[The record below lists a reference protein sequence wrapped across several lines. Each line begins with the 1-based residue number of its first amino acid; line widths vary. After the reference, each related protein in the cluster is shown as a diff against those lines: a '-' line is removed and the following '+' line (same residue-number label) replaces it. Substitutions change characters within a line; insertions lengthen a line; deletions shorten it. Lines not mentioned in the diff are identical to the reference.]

1 MDQLGLGVLG
11 AGTDLTQA
19 GTSLASLLPQ
29 IINAGSG
36 VSGLEALPLNAFS
49 QFGSNFGMAQ
59 ELENTMLNDAFNR
72 FGSTAGLTSD
82 LFGGM
87 FDLGSGLLGQ
97 GASGL
102 QTALG
107 LESLPLD
114 FGEFAANLAASQAN
128 TEIAAAGGQGNVTAN
143 FGPSGND
150 LLGAALSS
158 FGSNLFN
165 SSGGFDQI
173 GKGIFDGI
181 FKKSDPT
188 PSGK

>member
-1 MDQLGLGVLG
+1 
-11 AGTDLTQA
+11 
-19 GTSLASLLPQ
+19 
-29 IINAGSG
+29 
-36 VSGLEALPLNAFS
+36 
-49 QFGSNFGMAQ
+49 
-59 ELENTMLNDAFNR
+59 
-72 FGSTAGLTSD
+72 
-82 LFGGM
+82 M
-87 FDLGSGLLGQ
+87 FDLGSGLIGQ

-107 LESLPLD
+107 LEQLPLD

-128 TEIAAAGGQGNVTAN
+128 TEIAASGGQGNVTAN

-150 LLGAALSS
+150 LLGTALSS

-173 GKGIFDGI
+173 GEAIGSIFERPE
-181 FKKSDPT
+181 KPT